1 MCPPRP
7 RRGTPM
13 NTAPRLSRRLL
24 LALLPLCLAFAGGA
38 TAGSHEVALHGP
50 NGNGGD
56 CDRPAAAPPEAASP
70 KPVPTN
76 PPKRSHRIK
85 PVVTVRSG
93 DSDDSSAS
101 TPRWHSFLPGMF
113 R

>member
-1 MCPPRP
+1 
-7 RRGTPM
+7 M
-13 NTAPRLSRRLL
+13 NTAPTRCIPI

-38 TAGSHEVALHGP
+38 AAGSHEVALHGP

-56 CDRPAAAPPEAASP
+56 CDRPVAAAPEAASP
-70 KPVPTN
+70 KPVPAPAVN
-76 PPKRSHRIK
+76 KRNTIK
-85 PVVTVRSG
+85 PVVSVRGG
-93 DSDDSSAS
+93 DSDDSTGN

>member
-1 MCPPRP
+1 
-7 RRGTPM
+7 M
-13 NTAPRLSRRLL
+13 NTAPTRRTPM

-38 TAGSHEVALHGP
+38 AAGEVALHGP

-56 CDRPAAAPPEAASP
+56 CDHPAAPAPEAASP
-70 KPVPTN
+70 KPVPA
-76 PPKRSHRIK
+76 PAVKRSTIK
-85 PVVTVRSG
+85 PVVSVRSG
-93 DSDDSSAS
+93 DSDDSTGH